1 MKMIFCSGK
10 NKSLFKS
17 IIIFC
22 FVIAL
27 VGCETGKSPSPA
39 KFEAQPFADS
49 TPLDKSYQEIVVFEL
64 ESSTALKKDYAEWIL
79 ECRDV
84 LIKSLIMKKKYR
96 KVEPGHDATPCDGKQ
111 CLLVKIKL
119 NDMWI
124 ATFWTRRGA
133 GNPWPSYMYM
143 HMKLVD
149 AATQKVVREEDFNGE
164 NSGWGAIYN
173 FGLTDR
179 SLPSD
184 MGKIMADYIEA
195 VVPNTKPLKSE

>member
-1 MKMIFCSGK
+1 MKMIFCSEK
-10 NKSLFKS
+10 NNSLFKS
-17 IIIFC
+17 LIIFC

-39 KFEAQPFADS
+39 KSEVQPLIGP

-64 ESSTALKKDYAEWIL
+64 ESSTELKKDYAEMLL

-84 LIKSLIMKKKYR
+84 LIRTLIMKKKYR
-96 KVEPGHDATPCDGKQ
+96 KVVPGHDSSPCDGKQ

-124 ATFWTRRGA
+124 
-133 GNPWPSYMYM
+133 PSYAKRFFGGSGWNAYMYM
-143 HMKLVD
+143 HMKLMD
-149 AATQKVVREEDFNGE
+149 ATTQKILRLEDFKGE
-164 NSGWGAIYN
+164 NNSWGARYS